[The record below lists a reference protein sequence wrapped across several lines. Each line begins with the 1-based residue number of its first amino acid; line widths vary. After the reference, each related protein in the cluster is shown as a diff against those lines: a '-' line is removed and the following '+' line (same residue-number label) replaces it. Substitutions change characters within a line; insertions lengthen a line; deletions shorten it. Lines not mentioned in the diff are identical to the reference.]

1 MLIFSELYSQQD
13 STVTVDFILNNILDE
28 ATIEKEDSQIYDLIE
43 QLLENPININTA
55 AKTDLMLVPFMD
67 IESAANIIN
76 HRKKHGK
83 FFSTREIKMID
94 GLSSNISKTLLLSD
108 CLQYIESCT
117 VNTFNFSFNIFL

>member
-55 AKTDLMLVPFMD
+55 AKTDLML
-67 IESAANIIN
+67 
-76 HRKKHGK
+76 KH
-83 FFSTREIKMID
+83 
-94 GLSSNISKTLLLSD
+94 
-108 CLQYIESCT
+108 
-117 VNTFNFSFNIFL
+117 